1 MISAG
6 TLSNTDLGEN
16 TKYKN
21 HYHFTRETFLKEK
34 QLKLK
39 IRQMCAKLTK
49 HFGHLGC
56 SFKAY
61 EVVLHKER

>member
-1 MISAG
+1 MHSH
-6 TLSNTDLGEN
+6 
-16 TKYKN
+16 KN
-21 HYHFTRETFLKEK
+21 HYHLTMETFHLTMETFVKEK

-39 IRQMCAKLTK
+39 IWQMCAKLTK

>member
-1 MISAG
+1 MPS
-6 TLSNTDLGEN
+6 
-16 TKYKN
+16 YKN
-21 HYHFTRETFLKEK
+21 HYHLTMETFVKEK

-56 SFKAY
+56 SFKVY